1 MLSKPGT
8 PGLQKYENFPS
19 RGIHPYRNMRNISN
33 PMAYAISPNN
43 NTIPTICEY
52 SMNLSLGFRPLII
65 SYNVNNACPPS
76 NAGIGS
82 TFINASRIL
91 KIAVSVQ
98 KLSQSHTD
106 GKTLAILTTLPRL
119 SCIFTSFDVNS
130 NLRLW
135 I

>member
-19 RGIHPYRNMRNISN
+19 RGTHPYRNMRNISN
-33 PMAYAISPNN
+33 PIAYAISPNN

-65 SYNVNNACPPS
+65 SYKVNNACPPS
-76 NAGIGS
+76 SAGIGN

-91 KIAVSVQ
+91 KIAVNDQ
-98 KLSQSHTD
+98 KLSQSHSA
-106 GKTLAILTTLPRL
+106 GKTLAMPNTLVKL
-119 SCIFTSFDVNS
+119 SCI
-130 NLRLW
+130 
-135 I
+135 